1 MVKSVKSVAAV
12 QVRRDGDADCSGGQT
27 GKRVAFGHTSEGDS
41 EDGRHFLSVLFLFKD
56 NPGCSGKN
64 KLEGGG

>member
-27 GKRVAFGHTSEGDS
+27 GKRDLGHTSEGDS
-41 EDGRHFLSVLFLFKD
+41 EDGRHFLSLVLFLFKD

>member
-27 GKRVAFGHTSEGDS
+27 GKRDLGHTSEGDS
-41 EDGRHFLSVLFLFKD
+41 EDGRHFLSVLYFFFSKITLVVVERT
-56 NPGCSGKN
+56 N
-64 KLEGGG
+64 